1 MIRKITSEMI
11 DWDAYRK
18 SVEGTIKNET
28 LWDLG
33 GSDFANDN
41 IAILEEEL
49 EYIENEDYD
58 MILDMYDD
66 EVFENFLK

>member
-66 EVFENFLK
+66 DVFEDFLK

>member
-1 MIRKITSEMI
+1 MRKITAEMI
-11 DWDAYRK
+11 DWDSYRK
-18 SVEGTIKNET
+18 SVEGAIKNEI

-41 IAILEEEL
+41 IANLEEEL
-49 EYIENEDYD
+49 EYIDNEDYD

-66 EVFENFLK
+66 DVFEDFLK